1 MRLSPTSRSSPIML
15 LSCDV
20 APFQRMLV
28 VERWFDYYIGIIIL
42 REDVVGMSG
51 DRKVG
56 EEMRVKGKM

>member
-1 MRLSPTSRSSPIML
+1 ML

-28 VERWFDYYIGIIIL
+28 VKRWFDYYIGIIIL